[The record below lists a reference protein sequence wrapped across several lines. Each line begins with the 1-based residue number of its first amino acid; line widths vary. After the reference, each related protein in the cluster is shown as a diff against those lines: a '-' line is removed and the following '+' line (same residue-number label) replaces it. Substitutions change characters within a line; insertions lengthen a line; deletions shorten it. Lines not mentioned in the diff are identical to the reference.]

1 MNGGQLISEVLTR
14 HGVRHLYTLSGGHVG
29 PIYVEAENAGIQVVD
44 VRNEATAVFAADAEA
59 RLSGIP
65 GIAVVTAGP
74 GVTNTITALKNAQM
88 AQSPIILFG
97 GATATLLRNRGALQ
111 DIDQIS
117 IIKSV
122 VKTYIQAKRV
132 KDLAPA
138 VEKAFKVATSGVP
151 GPVFIECPVDLLYPE
166 ETVREWYGAKNE
178 PGKSL
183 ASRLTYWYI
192 NRHVNRLFAGLQ
204 SHRNSPTKTSTS
216 NSIREADIHSCVK
229 ELSSAVRPVMVI
241 GSGAL
246 NEPRLAADLAKAVEQ
261 IGIPVWLSGMARG
274 LLGRGHPLH
283 YLHTRKKALR
293 EADLILLAGVAA
305 DFRLDYGRH
314 LGRKA
319 RIIALHRSLPEL
331 KKNMPKTR
339 LKVQVDPA
347 EFLIQV
353 GKKVSRKVDHLK
365 WTNRLD
371 SWQDEREA
379 DIAEMAKEPMLG
391 INPVALFQVM
401 EDLLPDNAVLV
412 ADGGDFAATA
422 SYTLKPRRPLHWL
435 DPGVYGTLGVGG
447 GFALGAAMHHPDDE
461 IWIIYGDGSAAYSLA
476 EMDIFA
482 KHGLKVCAVIGNNA
496 SWEQIARD
504 QRTMLGASTAVDL
517 RFSDYHLLGK
527 AFGAEGERVEDL
539 AGFRKAVIRAREQM
553 EEGRPY
559 VINAIIGKSDFR
571 KGSISM

>member
-1 MNGGQLISEVLTR
+1 MNGGSIIAQLLSR

-29 PIYVEAENAGIQVVD
+29 PIYVEAEKAGIQVVD
-44 VRNEATAVFAADAEA
+44 VRHEATAVFAADAEA

-88 AQSPIILFG
+88 AQSPVILFG

-122 VKTYIQAKRV
+122 VKTFIQAKRV

-138 VEKAFKVATSGVP
+138 VEKAFQLATTGVP
-151 GPVFIECPVDLLYPE
+151 GPVFVECPVDLLYPE

-183 ASRLTYWYI
+183 TSRLTYWYI
-192 NRHVNRLFAGLQ
+192 NRHVNRLFAGLNG
-204 SHRNSPTKTSTS
+204 SRSPHIQETASF
-216 NSIREADIHSCVK
+216 SIRESDIRFCLK
-229 ELSSAVRPVMVI
+229 ELSTAKRPVMVI

-246 NEPRLAADLAKAVEQ
+246 NEPRLADELAKAVEQ

-283 YLHTRKKALR
+283 YLHMRKKALR

-319 RIIALHRSLPEL
+319 RIVTLHRSLPEL
-331 KKNMPKTR
+331 KQNMPKTR

-353 GKKVSRKVDHLK
+353 GQKSSSPTGLSE
-365 WTNRLD
+365 WTNRLG

-379 DIAEMAKEPMLG
+379 VITEMAKEPMQG
-391 INPVALFQVM
+391 INPVALFRVM
-401 EDLLPDNAVLV
+401 EELLPDNAVLV

-447 GFALGAAMHHPDDE
+447 GFALGAAMHNREDE

-504 QRTMLGASTAVDL
+504 QRTMLGSSTAVDL
-517 RFSDYHLLGK
+517 RYSDYHLLGK
-527 AFGAEGERVEDL
+527 AFGAEGKRVEDL
-539 AGFRKAVIRAREQM
+539 EGFRDAVIRAREQM
-553 EEGRPY
+553 QNGKPY
-559 VINAIIGKSDFR
+559 IINAIIGKSDFR